1 MRILL
6 NNAER
11 LCADPT
17 LLAQKAE
24 HFGVPGCSVALIRGG
39 ELFSSVT
46 CGVRG
51 EGGER
56 VTEDTLYECASL
68 TKPLFAVLALQLA
81 DRGLLSL
88 DEPVAAQL
96 GGIPWSQEADFK
108 KITPRHILSHGS
120 GLPDWHSRPMPMLFA
135 PGTAFGYSGQGY
147 YLLQHLAEKRTG
159 KTLPELFEEHI
170 FVPFRMSRSAV
181 LWTPSVGSAI
191 SVGFDAAGKPCRVRS
206 GVDLTG
212 NAPEPN
218 AAWSLYS
225 CASDYAR
232 FLTGLLRCRGW
243 LRESTYRQMGSVQN
257 IADEAIAWGLG
268 VGLVR
273 KHPDIQ
279 WHWGD
284 NDGFKSLALWDNRT
298 GDGLVVLTNSDRGLS
313 LCYDLA
319 AQLTDADFLED
330 MAAFIETAE

>member
-1 MRILL
+1 MHIVTEK
-6 NNAER
+6 AKHF
-11 LCADPT
+11 CGDPE
-17 LLAQKAE
+17 LLA
-24 HFGVPGCSVALIRGG
+24 HRMTCRGVPGCSVALLQRGQ
-39 ELFSSVT
+39 VT
-46 CGVRG
+46 HSAVSGAAG
-51 EGGER
+51 AAP
-56 VTEDTLYECASL
+56 VTEGTLFECASL

-81 DRGLLSL
+81 DERLLAL
-88 DEPVAAQL
+88 DESVPARL
-96 GGIPWSQEADFK
+96 GGEPWSQDPDFA
-108 KITPRHILSHGS
+108 KITPRHILSHSS

-135 PGTAFGYSGQGY
+135 PGTAYSYSGQGY

-225 CASDYAR
+225 NAEDYAR
-232 FLTGLLRCRGW
+232 FICGLLRHRGG
-243 LRESTYRQMGSVQN
+243 LSEDTYLQMSAPQN
-257 IADEAIAWGLG
+257 IANDTIAWGLG

-273 KHPDIQ
+273 KHPDLQ

-284 NDGFKSLALWDNRT
+284 NDGFKSLALWDKRT
-298 GDGLVVLTNSDRGLS
+298 GDGLVVLTNSDNGLA

-319 AQLTDADFLED
+319 EELTDLDCVPAI
-330 MAAFIETAE
+330 AAFIETAE